1 MRVQSLPP
9 VTLAQLQA
17 RSRPSLACAKSPRP
31 MPALSKRKPRSRFAR
46 LLHEEAETIRAAKE
60 RRLNRARN
68 EWKLRAQFPP
78 GPDRDAALALAKI
91 IDGEV
96 RL

>member
-1 MRVQSLPP
+1 MRVKSLPP
-9 VTLAQLQA
+9 VTLEQLCA
-17 RSRPSLACAKSPRP
+17 RRPMPTPPRRP

-46 LLHEEAETIRAAKE
+46 LLHEQAEAIRAAKE

-78 GPDRDAALALAKI
+78 GPERDAALALAKI